1 MGIRRLASS
10 AVLATA
16 LALAACGA
24 GSGRSGTDLAV
35 TGSLATPVLLGGDPV
50 VFVMTVTNRGEFE
63 ATGVQIRNATLQV
76 SQSGLSIT
84 CSASGGATCP
94 AATGPTMEVPV
105 LPRGGRLDFEV
116 RSTLNVGASGTFS
129 NTMVVTAD
137 TTDIDSG
144 NNSATVSGTVT
155 SNDVAITATAPPGP
169 LVAPA
174 ATFTMVVD
182 NAGPDTARDV
192 LLTTTASANLVF
204 VPADVACVTD
214 GGAEAPLP
222 QTDGSLLV
230 PSVPAGA
237 QLVCSVPVVVVAG
250 TSGVAVVSMTAASA
264 GDGRAGNDT
273 GTASV
278 SATLVNDV
286 SVTGTA
292 PPGPLLEGPAV
303 FTMVVANAGPAQ
315 ADDVRLTTTASA
327 NLSLSPAAISCVGQ
341 GGAQAPTLQDDGSL
355 LSAAIP
361 AGAQLDCSIPV
372 TVARGTS
379 GQAVVSMTASAAG
392 DQRPGNDTA
401 TVSVS
406 ATLVSDLNVAGSAA
420 ATSVPGGGATSFTF
434 VVGNSGPATA
444 FDVEVANV
452 LGSGL
457 SAAGAVSCSASGG
470 ATVPVPTVDGTL
482 VASALPVGGVLTCTV
497 PVTVDAGASGP
508 VGTTFSASTEGET
521 RPFDNTVTVTTVAV
535 STDLVVSQS
544 GADEAPAGRAFAFVA
559 RINNAGPGPVR
570 DLRIDWTR
578 DAATGIVFET
588 PTCRASAGAVCPA
601 VIGPT
606 MTVQT
611 LESGRTLEFTFDVS
625 TALDFRGEVSNTVAI
640 SAAGDTN
647 PDNNEATATTRVV
660 DPRNGSY
667 EVFAADGRGYDLVVD
682 FDGGRYTMSGNG
694 DSVTRS
700 FTGDA
705 SDTGDT
711 GEFVVQ
717 GNERFRVATDLLVGG
732 HDFGNGVLPYVAA
745 RSFAGSL
752 AALAGS
758 YNLATRIVG
767 ADGGARTL
775 PGTAVI
781 SGNTLSVCES
791 DTAEVPV
798 VRLCPAGARKDYLNL
813 ALDGSVVTGI
823 AGDGEAIRFSVA
835 GSGGAKFLFS
845 VGPTAPDAQRVRYGV
860 VDSTGGLTFGPAQS
874 GASTTGD
881 WVTLTVVDGSPVT
894 YTVTGGAAPDG
905 GDLTPVNPVG
915 GPFSMLTGLSGA
927 YGGQVLLLQSF
938 PLQILVGGAPAA
950 SPASGLLQL
959 TLP

>member
-1 MGIRRLASS
+1 MGIRRLASF

-35 TGSLATPVLLGGDPV
+35 TGTLATPVLLGGDPV

-76 SQSGLSIT
+76 SQSGLTIS

-94 AATGPTMEVPV
+94 ATTGTTMDVPV

-129 NTMVVTAD
+129 DTMVVTAD
-137 TTDIDSG
+137 TTDTDSG
-144 NNSATVSGTVT
+144 NNSATVSGSVT
-155 SNDVAITATAPPGP
+155 SNDVAVTATAPPGP

-174 ATFTMVVD
+174 ATFTTVVD
-182 NAGPDTARDV
+182 NAGPDAARDV
-192 LLTTTASANLVF
+192 VLTTTASANLVF
-204 VPADVACVTD
+204 VPADVACVPD
-214 GGAEAPLP
+214 GGAEAPLL
-222 QTDGSLLV
+222 QADGSLIV
-230 PSVPAGA
+230 PAFPAGA
-237 QLVCSVPVVVVAG
+237 QLVCSVPVVVTAG
-250 TSGVAVVSMTAASA
+250 TSGVAVVSMSAASA
-264 GDGRAGNDT
+264 GDGRVGNDT

-292 PPGPLLEGPAV
+292 PPGPLLEGSAV
-303 FTMVVANAGPAQ
+303 FTMQVANAGPAQ

-327 NLSLSPAAISCVGQ
+327 NVSLSPAAISCAAQ
-341 GGAQAPTLQDDGSL
+341 GGAQAPTLQADGSL

-379 GQAVVSMTASAAG
+379 GTAVVSMTASAAG

-401 TVSVS
+401 TVSVG

-444 FDVEVANV
+444 LDVELANV

-457 SAAGAVSCSASGG
+457 SAAGAVNCSASGG
-470 ATVPVPTVDGTL
+470 ATVPVPTVEGTL

-521 RPFDNTVTVTTVAV
+521 RPFDNTVTVTTAAV

-544 GADEAPAGRAFAFVA
+544 GAEEAPAGGTFAFVA

-570 DLRIDWTR
+570 DLRIDWTPG
-578 DAATGIVFET
+578 AAAGVVFET
-588 PTCRASAGAVCPA
+588 PICTGLAGASCPA

-606 MTVQT
+606 MTVPT
-611 LESGRTLEFTFDVS
+611 LESGRTLVFTFDVR
-625 TALDFRGEVSNTVAI
+625 TAPDFRGDVTNTVAI
-640 SAAGDTN
+640 SAAGDTD
-647 PDNNEATATTRVV
+647 PANNEATATTRVV

-700 FTGDA
+700 FTVGA
-705 SDTGDT
+705 

-732 HDFGNGVLPYVAA
+732 HDFGTGVLPYVAA

-752 AALAGS
+752 AALAGT

-767 ADGGARTL
+767 TDGSARTL
-775 PGTAVI
+775 PGTAFI
-781 SGNTLSVCES
+781 TGNTLSVCE
-791 DTAEVPV
+791 AESGVVAV
-798 VRLCPAGARKDYLNL
+798 VRQCPAGARKDFLNL
-813 ALDGSVVTGI
+813 TLDGIMVTGVT
-823 AGDGEAIRFSVA
+823 ATGETIRFGVA
-835 GSGGAKFLFS
+835 SSGGAKFLLGAGAS
-845 VGPTAPDAQRVRYGV
+845 ASDEQRVRYGV
-860 VDSTGGLTFGPAQS
+860 VDSTGGFTVGPAQS

-881 WVTLTVVDGSPVT
+881 WVTITVFDEAPAR
-894 YTVTGGAAPDG
+894 YTVTGGATPDG
-905 GDLTPVNPVG
+905 GELSVVNPVG
-915 GPFSMLTGLSGA
+915 GPFSMLTGPSSA
-927 YGGQVLLLQSF
+927 FGGPVYLLQSF
-938 PLQILVGGAPAA
+938 PLQILVGGAAAA